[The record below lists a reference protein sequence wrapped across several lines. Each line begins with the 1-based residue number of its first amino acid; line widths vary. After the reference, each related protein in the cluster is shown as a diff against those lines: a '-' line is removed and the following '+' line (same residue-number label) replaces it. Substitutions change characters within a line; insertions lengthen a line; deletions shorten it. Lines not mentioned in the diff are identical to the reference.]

1 MKIIS
6 CFKFAETIES
16 LYKKIKIKQLW
27 ETISTAVTAVRNET
41 TSDRIE
47 YSINRIMTRFQFK
60 INGPE
65 I

>member
-27 ETISTAVTAVRNET
+27 ETISAAVTTVH
-41 TSDRIE
+41 S
-47 YSINRIMTRFQFK
+47 K
-60 INGPE
+60 
-65 I
+65 